1 MNPVAVAG
9 TAFLIILPSE
19 LPDKTVF
26 ACLVMGSR
34 YRPGFV
40 FAGAAAAFAVHVALA
55 VTAGGLLS
63 LLPPRPVEAIA
74 GVLFGV
80 GAVLVW
86 RQHSQGGD
94 EDVEDH
100 GRGQRLLPVAAMAF
114 AVVFAAEFGDL
125 TQILTVSLAARYGD
139 PLAVGI
145 GSVLA
150 LWVAAGGAIIGGRS
164 LLKIIPMAWLA
175 RGAAL
180 IMLVLAGFSIVTAVS
195 LPGFRDPPG
204 VPAWTCARRT
214 WDAGFRDAGRGRDRD
229 GIDAT
234 ACPIPR
240 PQGTSPS

>member
-1 MNPVAVAG
+1 MNPLAAAG

-26 ACLVMGSR
+26 ATLVMGSR
-34 YRPGFV
+34 YRPAFV

-63 LLPPRPVEAIA
+63 LLPHRPVQLIA

-80 GAVLVW
+80 GSVLLW
-86 RQHSQGGD
+86 RQRSQAGD
-94 EDVEDH
+94 EDVT
-100 GRGQRLLPVAAMAF
+100 GRERGRPFLPVAGMAF

-150 LWVAAGGAIIGGRS
+150 LWIAAGGAIIGGRG
-164 LLKIIPMAWLA
+164 LLKIIPMAWLT

-180 IMLVLAGFSIVTAVS
+180 IMLALAAFAIVTALS
-195 LPGFRDPPG
+195 
-204 VPAWTCARRT
+204 
-214 WDAGFRDAGRGRDRD
+214 
-229 GIDAT
+229 
-234 ACPIPR
+234 
-240 PQGTSPS
+240 